1 MKTTY
6 QYIVAALISGVAFFS
21 SCSDVE
27 LPGAAN
33 EGLPTV
39 SGLTSSLD
47 RRELTLTW
55 NAVPG
60 ATSYVIYRNNE
71 VEATVDASQTSY
83 VVLCPYGQNL
93 TFTVKYTTADGLM
106 SLGQSVDVFIEAP
119 EVPST
124 GTMMVGY
131 VLTANSYSQLPDDD
145 EVAAAEWFEQN
156 YVFQGTGAFITTDQ
170 IASLDPKVFTTL
182 WIHIDRVG
190 IGKGYENLPF
200 DSQILGDIHNY
211 AVNGGNLYLTK
222 HATQLV
228 NGIAR
233 IDDMYAPGIFGD
245 GEGGVG
251 NDIWCV
257 NPVIG
262 SGQPVSYNHRTHA
275 LFAGIEGDDPNN
287 YGFYNFPLE
296 GPGLRE
302 DHNCMWDLNA
312 YGFSGDPNV
321 VANWEA
327 ATNSTVL
334 ATWGHVQDY
343 CCAGIV
349 EFKKGSGFG
358 GKIIANGL
366 SAYEFKQ
373 NIDGGNIYQGNTER
387 LTANALD
394 YLRGISKFKAAYL
407 LTADSYEN
415 LPDDDEVAAA
425 RWFKET
431 YIDNDKGAFVTTAD
445 LATLDVAIYKALW
458 IHIDRIGLGIGYENL
473 PIDAAGLAGIR
484 RYLAN
489 GGNLY
494 LSKHATQVISGIA
507 RIEDRLAPGIF
518 SSGEGGEGGDV
529 WCVNNVIG
537 SGMEVK
543 YDHRD
548 HEIFAG
554 IKLTDPNGYGFP
566 NFPLEGPGVRED
578 HNCMWDLNAFGFPG
592 APNVVVNWQDATAS
606 TVLATWGHVQDY
618 CCAGIVEFNPTDE
631 FLGKAVCNGLS
642 AYEFNQAGGNVYQD
656 NVELLT
662 KNTIDYLM
670 E

>member
-39 SGLTSSLD
+39 SGLTSTLD

-106 SLGQSVDVFIEAP
+106 SLGQSVDIYIEAP

-156 YVFQGTGAFITTDQ
+156 YVFQGTGAFITPDQ

-182 WIHIDRVG
+182 WIHIDRIG

-200 DSQILGDIHNY
+200 DSQILGDIRNY

-233 IDDMYAPGIFGD
+233 IDDMYAPGIFSDGD
-245 GEGGVG
+245 GGVG
-251 NDIWCV
+251 GDIWCV

-275 LFAGIEGDDPNN
+275 LFAGIE
-287 YGFYNFPLE
+287 
-296 GPGLRE
+296 
-302 DHNCMWDLNA
+302 
-312 YGFSGDPNV
+312 
-321 VANWEA
+321 
-327 ATNSTVL
+327 
-334 ATWGHVQDY
+334 
-343 CCAGIV
+343 
-349 EFKKGSGFG
+349 
-358 GKIIANGL
+358 
-366 SAYEFKQ
+366 
-373 NIDGGNIYQGNTER
+373 
-387 LTANALD
+387 
-394 YLRGISKFKAAYL
+394 
-407 LTADSYEN
+407 
-415 LPDDDEVAAA
+415 
-425 RWFKET
+425 
-431 YIDNDKGAFVTTAD
+431 VTTP
-445 LATLDVAIYKALW
+445 T
-458 IHIDRIGLGIGYENL
+458 
-473 PIDAAGLAGIR
+473 
-484 RYLAN
+484 
-489 GGNLY
+489 
-494 LSKHATQVISGIA
+494 T
-507 RIEDRLAPGIF
+507 
-518 SSGEGGEGGDV
+518 
-529 WCVNNVIG
+529 
-537 SGMEVK
+537 M
-543 YDHRD
+543 
-548 HEIFAG
+548 
-554 IKLTDPNGYGFP
+554 
-566 NFPLEGPGVRED
+566 
-578 HNCMWDLNAFGFPG
+578 
-592 APNVVVNWQDATAS
+592 AS
-606 TVLATWGHVQDY
+606 TTSRSKAPA
-618 CCAGIVEFNPTDE
+618 CAKTTTVCGTSTPTDSRATPTWWPTGRQLPTRLSSP
-631 FLGKAVCNGLS
+631 LGDMFRTTAAPVS
-642 AYEFNQAGGNVYQD
+642 
-656 NVELLT
+656 
-662 KNTIDYLM
+662 
-670 E
+670 